1 MAKVEWS
8 TGIDHVSGALSKP
21 SKSGQHSCTSMLL
34 GTHRT
39 AATTNPNC
47 NRLFMR
53 RKVQRSTPV
62 TATELEIRNRFAAVA
77 RAVYARTKDLSKIAA
92 DVANFR
98 AQKDQPGGKKTI
110 KKYLWSLELA
120 KYDQEHNG

>member
-1 MAKVEWS
+1 
-8 TGIDHVSGALSKP
+8 
-21 SKSGQHSCTSMLL
+21 MLL

-62 TATELEIRNRFAAVA
+62 TATELEIRNRFSAVA
-77 RAVYARTKDLSKIAA
+77 RAVNARSKDLSKIAA

>member
-1 MAKVEWS
+1 
-8 TGIDHVSGALSKP
+8 
-21 SKSGQHSCTSMLL
+21 MLL

-77 RAVYARTKDLSKIAA
+77 RAVNARTKDLSKIAA

>member
-1 MAKVEWS
+1 
-8 TGIDHVSGALSKP
+8 
-21 SKSGQHSCTSMLL
+21 MLL

-53 RKVQRSTPV
+53 RKVQRSTPI
-62 TATELEIRNRFAAVA
+62 TATELEIRNRFLAVA
-77 RAVYARTKDLSKIAA
+77 RAVNARTKDLSKIAA

>member
-1 MAKVEWS
+1 
-8 TGIDHVSGALSKP
+8 
-21 SKSGQHSCTSMLL
+21 MLL

-77 RAVYARTKDLSKIAA
+77 RAVNARSKDLSKIAA